1 MEPDLSV
8 EILGL
13 KLKNPFILASGILGI
28 SGSLLKRI
36 AEAGAGAVT
45 TKSTGLSSREGF
57 NGPVVVEV
65 EDGLLNSLGLPN
77 PGINEMVKELDE
89 AKKGNVPVIFSIY
102 GFDISEYCKA
112 AKIASDA
119 GVDAIELNISC
130 PHVKEVSVE
139 IGQDPKLVSEIVK
152 CVKEV
157 VDKPVIVKLS
167 PNVSDIVSIAKNVEK
182 SGADA
187 VTAINTV
194 KAMSIDIDIKKPV
207 LSNRIGGLSGPAI
220 KPIGLRCVYEIF
232 EKVKIPIIGCGG
244 VSNWSDVIEYIL
256 AGATAVQVGTALVN
270 EDTAIFEKMEKG
282 IKKYM
287 LNKDIGEVSSI
298 VGLAHRK

>member
-1 MEPDLSV
+1 MEPDLSI

-13 KLKNPFILASGILGI
+13 KLKNPLILASGILGI
-28 SGSLLKRI
+28 SGSLLKRM
-36 AEAGAGAVT
+36 AEVGAGAVT
-45 TKSTGLSSREGF
+45 TKSTGPSSREGF
-57 NGPVVVEV
+57 KGPVVVEV

-77 PGINEMVKELDE
+77 PGVSEMVKELDE
-89 AKKGNVPVIFSIY
+89 AKKGKVPVIFSIY
-102 GFDISEYCKA
+102 GFDINEYCKA

-152 CVKEV
+152 SVKEI

-167 PNVSDIVSIAKNVEK
+167 PNVSDIVSIAKVVEE

-244 VSNWSDVIEYIL
+244 VSKWSDVIEYML
-256 AGATAVQVGTALVN
+256 AGASAVQIGTALVN
-270 EDTAIFEKMEKG
+270 EDTAIFEKMKKG

-287 LNKDIGEVSSI
+287 LDKNIGEISSI
-298 VGLAHRK
+298 VGLAHTK

>member
-1 MEPDLSV
+1 MEPDLSI

-13 KLKNPFILASGILGI
+13 KLKNPLILASGILGI
-28 SGSLLKRI
+28 SGSLLKRM
-36 AEAGAGAVT
+36 AEVGAGAVT
-45 TKSTGLSSREGF
+45 TKSTGPSSREGF
-57 NGPVVVEV
+57 KGPVVVEV

-77 PGINEMVKELDE
+77 PGVSEMVKELDE
-89 AKKGNVPVIFSIY
+89 AKKGKVPVIFSIY
-102 GFDISEYCKA
+102 GFDINEYCKA

-152 CVKEV
+152 SVKET

-167 PNVSDIVSIAKNVEK
+167 PNVSDIVSIAKVVEE

-244 VSNWSDVIEYIL
+244 VSRWSDVIEYML
-256 AGATAVQVGTALVN
+256 AGASAVQIGTALVN
-270 EDTAIFEKMEKG
+270 EDTAIFEKMKKG

-287 LNKDIGEVSSI
+287 LDKNIGEISSI
-298 VGLAHRK
+298 VGLAHTK

>member
-1 MEPDLSV
+1 MEPDLSI

-13 KLKNPFILASGILGI
+13 KLKNPLILASGILGI
-28 SGSLLKRI
+28 SGSLLKRM
-36 AEAGAGAVT
+36 AEVGAGAVT

-77 PGINEMVKELDE
+77 PGVSEMVKELDE
-89 AKKGNVPVIFSIY
+89 AKKGKVPVIFSIY
-102 GFDISEYCKA
+102 GFDINEYCKA

-152 CVKEV
+152 SVKEI

-167 PNVSDIVSIAKNVEK
+167 PNVSDIVSIAKVVEE

-232 EKVKIPIIGCGG
+232 EKVKIPIIYKRCCYG
-244 VSNWSDVIEYIL
+244 SRLFFYFTINFEIIEQFWTKSL
-256 AGATAVQVGTALVN
+256 
-270 EDTAIFEKMEKG
+270 
-282 IKKYM
+282 
-287 LNKDIGEVSSI
+287 
-298 VGLAHRK
+298 